1 MLVVGIDVAAEVH
14 QVAVIDATEAV
25 IVKPTPFAEDAAGYQ
40 QLFELLARA
49 GARGGEDLPLA
60 PASAQPQRTLV
71 VMEATGHYWQN
82 LFAALVAEDYAVA
95 LVNPLRTYRFA
106 GEELA
111 RTKTDSIDCVQIAR
125 FGAQKRPAPTALPDA
140 AAAELR
146 ELVRLRTRLMQEG
159 IDRVNQLHRLID
171 LGFPEFTRYLGDLNT
186 ELAGAI
192 LRQYPTA
199 QAFRALA
206 PRRLARLNYDGRHQV
221 GEELARKL
229 IDAAKISVGSQH
241 SPAHQTGVRYACE
254 DLQTLRKRLKQVET
268 EISSKPEQHQ
278 VGKLLTTIAGIGDN
292 TAAMLIAELG
302 DPARFESAGALAAY
316 VGLCPG
322 HKHSGKHQPRSSS
335 LTPIGNR
342 RVRKALWM
350 PTLGAATQ
358 SNPWL
363 MAFYRRLIARGKP
376 SKVALI
382 AAMRKL
388 LNAIY
393 SVAKNRRPFVPF
405 LNAQPTVHPEAQP
418 SL

>member
-1 MLVVGIDVAAEVH
+1 
-14 QVAVIDATEAV
+14 
-25 IVKPTPFAEDAAGYQ
+25 
-40 QLFELLARA
+40 
-49 GARGGEDLPLA
+49 
-60 PASAQPQRTLV
+60 
-71 VMEATGHYWQN
+71 
-82 LFAALVAEDYAVA
+82 
-95 LVNPLRTYRFA
+95 
-106 GEELA
+106 
-111 RTKTDSIDCVQIAR
+111 
-125 FGAQKRPAPTALPDA
+125 
-140 AAAELR
+140 
-146 ELVRLRTRLMQEG
+146 
-159 IDRVNQLHRLID
+159 
-171 LGFPEFTRYLGDLNT
+171 
-186 ELAGAI
+186 
-192 LRQYPTA
+192 
-199 QAFRALA
+199 
-206 PRRLARLNYDGRHQV
+206 V

-254 DLQTLRKRLKQVET
+254 DLETLRKRLKQLAA
-268 EISSKPEQHQ
+268 EISSKLEQHQ

-302 DPARFESAGALAAY
+302 DPARFASAGALAAY

-376 SKVALI
+376 PKVALI

-388 LNAIY
+388 LAAVY

-405 LNAQPTVHPEAQP
+405 LNPYPIGDLETL
-418 SL
+418 SC

>member
-1 MLVVGIDVAAEVH
+1 MGQQTRRYLAA
-14 QVAVIDATEAV
+14 
-25 IVKPTPFAEDAAGYQ
+25 
-40 QLFELLARA
+40 
-49 GARGGEDLPLA
+49 
-60 PASAQPQRTLV
+60 S
-71 VMEATGHYWQN
+71 HYWQN
-82 LFAALVAEDYAVA
+82 LFVVLVAEGYAVA
-95 LVNPLRTYRFA
+95 LVNPLRTHRFA

-111 RTKTDSIDCVQIAR
+111 RTKTDSIDCLQIAR
-125 FGAQKRPAPTALPDA
+125 FGAQKRPAATGLPEA

-146 ELVRLRTRLMQEG
+146 ELVRLRTRLMQEVVER
-159 IDRVNQLHRLID
+159 INQLHRLID
-171 LGFPEFTRYLGDLNT
+171 LGFPELTRYLSDVNT

-192 LRQYPTA
+192 LRHYPTA
-199 QAFRALA
+199 QAFRALSL
-206 PRRLARLNYDGRHQV
+206 RRLARLNYDGRHQV

-229 IDAAKISVGSQH
+229 IDAAKISVGSRH
-241 SPAHQTGVRYACE
+241 SQAHQTGVRYACE
-254 DLQTLRKRLKQVET
+254 DLQTLRKRLKQLEA
-268 EISSKPEQHQ
+268 EISSKLEQHQ

-322 HKHSGKHQPRSSS
+322 HKHSGKHQPKSSS

-363 MAFYRRLIARGKP
+363 IAFYRRLIARGKP
-376 SKVALI
+376 PKVALI

-388 LNAIY
+388 LAAIY

-405 LNAQPTVHPEAQP
+405 LNPQPFVHREAQA
-418 SL
+418 LEKA